1 MHREMLELYSDYL
14 LISFGPT
21 SATGLS
27 RLTDGEVSHDQVTR
41 FLRQEESLSQNLWK
55 LAKPL
60 VRKIQHSEGV
70 LIVDD
75 TFIPKPYSETNG
87 LVEWHYNGARKK
99 VEIGIN
105 IITVYYRGDE
115 SLDLNGVPVA
125 CEAVYK
131 EPVWNEKKKKEE
143 MKNVKTKNEYCRELL
158 QVCKQN
164 DIKFKYVLM
173 DSWYS
178 GCDNMNFIV
187 EDLKKSFIV
196 SLKEN
201 RSVAKKDSDGNITWI
216 GEIQNLRWGSA
227 EVEEVYVGG
236 VNFSV
241 YVTRIIFTNED
252 KSTGTLY
259 LCSDDKDLTRDKTLR
274 IYQRRWGVEE
284 FYKSA
289 KQAAQPDRCC
299 SWAKT
304 NASLGKSPAS
314 VGGSQIKH
322 ILCVMYAYIK
332 LEWMRIGSGL
342 NHFAIRS
349 RLYLAALRGSSKE
362 LKKIRKSINYT
373 PQEIA

>member
-14 LISFGPT
+14 LVSFGPT

-27 RLTDGEVSHDQVTR
+27 KLTGGEVSHDQVTR

-55 LAKPL
+55 LAKSL

-75 TFIPKPYSETNG
+75 TFIPKPYSKTNG
-87 LVEWHYNGARKK
+87 FVEWHYNGATAK

-115 SLDLNGVPVA
+115 SLEVNGVPVA
-125 CEAVYK
+125 CEAVHK
-131 EPVWNEKKKKEE
+131 KSVWNEKKGKEE
-143 MKNVKTKNEYCRELL
+143 MKSVKTKNEYCRELL
-158 QVCKQN
+158 RVCKQN

-187 EDLKKSFIV
+187 EDLEKSFIV
-196 SLKEN
+196 SLKGN
-201 RSVAKKDSDGNITWI
+201 RTVAKKDSDGNITWI
-216 GEIQNLRWGSA
+216 GEIQNLRWGNA

-236 VNFSV
+236 VDFPV

-259 LCSDDKDLTRDKTLR
+259 LCSDDQDLTKDKMLKT
-274 IYQRRWGVEE
+274 YQRRWGVEE
-284 FYKSA
+284 FHKSA
-289 KQAAQPDRCC
+289 KQ
-299 SWAKT
+299 
-304 NASLGKSPAS
+304 NASLGKSSAS
-314 VGGSQIKH
+314 VRGSQITH
-322 ILCVMYAYIK
+322 ILCVMYGYIK

-349 RLYLAALRGSSKE
+349 RLYLAALRGSSRE
-362 LKKIRKSINYT
+362 LEKMRKSINYT
-373 PQEIA
+373 PPEIA